1 MFWVIPILIFVL
13 SIYRLVSYYRK
24 VKHYYKVSATVIG
37 NDIKTVSGGMAGDQH
52 YYSPVIEFTDR
63 YGNIQQLI
71 SGEDNVG
78 RPLYREGKTITILV
92 NPDDSTRFL
101 VYDFVNGYL
110 IPVIWILIG
119 IAVIIIPMIFPE
131 TFD

>member
-1 MFWVIPILIFVL
+1 
-13 SIYRLVSYYRK
+13 
-24 VKHYYKVSATVIG
+24 
-37 NDIKTVSGGMAGDQH
+37 MAGDQH
-52 YYSPVIEFTDR
+52 YYSPVIEFTDKN
-63 YGNIQQLI
+63 GDIQQLI
-71 SGEDNVG
+71 SGEDNVD

-92 NPDDSTRFL
+92 NPNDSTRFL

-110 IPVIWILIG
+110 IPIIWILIG